1 LENVFES
8 AFIVQKEEVMPN
20 PSIHAFAEKVAV
32 VTGAES
38 PVARAI
44 AIQLALN
51 GAFVTTA
58 SHSEAGASSLT
69 GLLELGTL
77 ANHLTVDTGSA
88 SGAEAIANDL
98 ESRFGRIDLL
108 VDVRNIPRRTNPET
122 ESIEVANY
130 LQGPLSNLVEMMG
143 SRPSPRLVSVLMGSP
158 VDPEIERA
166 FRAELAVSAE
176 KLADRF
182 RINGLIVTGLSSIR
196 PVGELL
202 EARSGTDADDVARV
216 AMFFLSG
223 ESKAVN
229 GQVLVV

>member
-1 LENVFES
+1 
-8 AFIVQKEEVMPN
+8 MPN

-38 PVARAI
+38 PVGRAI

-58 SHSEAGASSLT
+58 SHREAGAASLL

-77 ANHLTVDTGSA
+77 ANHLMVDSETV
-88 SGAEAIANDL
+88 SGAKAILDDL
-98 ESRFGRIDLL
+98 ESRFGRLDLL
-108 VDVRNIPRRTNPET
+108 VDVQNI
-122 ESIEVANY
+122 SSVSDSKSDSVKVSDY
-130 LQGPLSNLVEMMG
+130 LQSPLSALIEMMG
-143 SRPSPRLVSVLMGSP
+143 SRPSPRVVSVLTGTA
-158 VDPEIERA
+158 VDSEAEME
-166 FRAELAVSAE
+166 FRAKLITSAGV
-176 KLADRF
+176 LSDRF
-182 RINGLIVTGLSSIR
+182 RINGLIVRGTSSAR
-196 PVGELL
+196 GTAELF
-202 EARSGTDADDVARV
+202 EARSGADADDAARV